1 MQVLSATQ
9 HNTAGSYKVV
19 QSSKYEG
26 DDWWEW
32 SLWIEATENELN
44 KIDNVIYNLHFTF
57 KDPVR
62 VIKTRN
68 NKFRIDS
75 SGWGIFTIYVRINFK
90 DETVIDL
97 EHDLQ
102 LEYPDG
108 TANVN

>member
-1 MQVLSATQ
+1 MQVLSTMQ

-32 SLWIEATENELN
+32 SLWIEAFEKELN

-62 VIKTRN
+62 VIKTRS
-68 NKFRIDS
+68 NKFKLDS

>member
-1 MQVLSATQ
+1 MQVLSAVQ
-9 HNTAGSYKVV
+9 HNTEGNYKVV

-26 DDWWEW
+26 DDWWNW
-32 SLWIEATENELN
+32 SLWIDAEEAELN

-62 VIKTRN
+62 VVKTRK
-68 NKFRIDS
+68 NKFKLDS

-97 EHDLQ
+97 EHELE

>member
-1 MQVLSATQ
+1 MQVLSEVK
-9 HNTAGSYKVV
+9 HNTEGNYKVV

-26 DDWWEW
+26 DDWWKW
-32 SLWIEATENELN
+32 SVWIDANENELN

-57 KDPVR
+57 NDPVK
-62 VIKTRN
+62 VVKTRS
-68 NKFRIDS
+68 NKFKLDS

-97 EHDLQ
+97 EHELA

-108 TANVN
+108 TATTY